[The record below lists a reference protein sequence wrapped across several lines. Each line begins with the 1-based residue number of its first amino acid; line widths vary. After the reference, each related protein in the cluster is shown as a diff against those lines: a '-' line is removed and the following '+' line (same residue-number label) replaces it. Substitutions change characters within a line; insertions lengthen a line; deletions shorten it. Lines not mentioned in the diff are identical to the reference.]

1 MSLFFGKMFWSA
13 SFNFFRRI
21 QNFVNNFFNLNN
33 PVNGPFFLRAT
44 DHSLQD
50 IYMNLFAKVGYTD
63 LFWII
68 FRKKFWST
76 TFYFFRRVLDRS
88 TRAFWT
94 NYAQNQEINW
104 LVSSTYRPQF
114 SRYQHESFC
123 NVWIN
128 RFTLSY
134 FQENVL
140 TEVPHYIFSYGS
152 M

>member
-1 MSLFFGKMFWSA
+1 MFFGSTNRPQFSIYWHE
-13 SFNFFRRI
+13 SFFKIKIHPLRWVYFLGKCSEVPRSIFFRRI
-21 QNFVNNFFNLNN
+21 QNLVNNFFNLNN

-44 DHSLQD
+44 DHSFQD

-63 LFWII
+63 VLWII

-76 TFYFFRRVLDRS
+76 SFYFFRRVLDRS
-88 TRAFWT
+88 TGAFWT

-123 NVWIN
+123 NV
-128 RFTLSY
+128 
-134 FQENVL
+134 
-140 TEVPHYIFSYGS
+140 
-152 M
+152 